1 MVEGRKTRAPRYL
14 VSEGAVIKFG
24 DRTINCVVRNLS
36 ATGAAIEVP
45 NQPGIPTRFELN
57 IPHLGL
63 NLSCRVVWR
72 KDHRIGVTF
81 IQAAPLVMTRSGK
94 PRDAAP

>member
-57 IPHLGL
+57 IPRLGL

-72 KDHRIGVTF
+72 KDHRIGVIF
-81 IQAAPLVMTRSGK
+81 IQAAPLVTTRSGK